1 MNPTKF
7 VIVDPEIDGDT
18 TGPDGWPDA
27 WTRNRAG
34 RVAHTADIV
43 KARRWRDSLNK
54 DIDQDEPEF
63 FILAVN
69 FLNQTQAPVR

>member
-54 DIDQDEPEF
+54 DIDQSDRP
-63 FILAVN
+63 
-69 FLNQTQAPVR
+69 LNQPQPQPQPQPLET